1 MPIGAKKRVLYQV
14 TPVYAAKRNVKF
26 SSSNSKVVSVN
37 AKGMMTAKKNG
48 KATITVQLKS
58 GSKKKVKL
66 KVVVQPRA
74 PYLLADSVPNK
85 NTTVFTWNKSGG
97 EEAVPIRKT
106 EPTKS
111 SKK

>member
-48 KATITVQLKS
+48 KSTITVQLKS
-58 GSKKKVKL
+58 GSKKE
-66 KVVVQPRA
+66 
-74 PYLLADSVPNK
+74 S
-85 NTTVFTWNKSGG
+85 
-97 EEAVPIRKT
+97 KT
-106 EPTKS
+106 ESRCPAS
-111 SKK
+111 GSVSFGRQRSK